1 MSYDNVENYL
11 KMVQYNKQYNLPLTD
26 DSQTNFRKTEY
37 RSDEHNK
44 LKSINRTINI
54 IYYSCIIL
62 LFMLLFTDNNLY
74 LKDRFIFYIFL
85 IILPYLYPWIFMYT
99 IKLKSLIMPSITYTG
114 PKNAFID
121 INNAEYQFN
130 I

>member
-37 RSDEHNK
+37 RSDDHNK

-99 IKLKSLIMPSITYTG
+99 IKLKNVIMPTITYTG

>member
-26 DSQTNFRKTEY
+26 NSQTNFRKSEY
-37 RSDEHNK
+37 RSEEHDK

-74 LKDRFIFYIFL
+74 FKERFIFYIFL
-85 IILPYLYPWIFMYT
+85 IFLPYLYPWIFMYT
-99 IKLKSLIMPSITYTG
+99 IKLKNVIMPTITYTG

-121 INNAEYQFN
+121 INKGEYLYN

>member
-11 KMVQYNKQYNLPLTD
+11 KMVQYHKQYNVPLTD
-26 DSQTNFRKTEY
+26 NSQTNFRKTEY
-37 RSDEHNK
+37 RSEEHDK

-74 LKDRFIFYIFL
+74 LKERFIFYIFL

-99 IKLKSLIMPSITYTG
+99 IKLKNVIMPTITYTG

-121 INNAEYQFN
+121 INNAEYPYN

>member
-11 KMVQYNKQYNLPLTD
+11 KMVQYHKQYNVPLTD

-37 RSDEHNK
+37 RSEEHDK

-74 LKDRFIFYIFL
+74 LKERFIFYIFL

-99 IKLKSLIMPSITYTG
+99 IKLKNVIMPTITYTG

-121 INNAEYQFN
+121 INNAEYPYN